1 MEWYEYLIIVVA
13 IFLVVAPIVGY
24 FVKKKKGTLK
34 CECGHLQSECTGNCA
49 SCSLPKKDSK
59 GKKNTLTYIVSVQG
73 MKCGMCESHINDIIR
88 KEFEGVKVKSSRKS
102 QTTTIVSK
110 TLLNPS
116 KIRSAITSLGYTVL
130 SVRLK

>member
-13 IFLVVAPIVGY
+13 VFLVVGPIVSY

-49 SCSLPKKDSK
+49 SCSLTKKDSK
-59 GKKNTLTYIVSVQG
+59 GKKGTLTYVVSVQG

-88 KEFEGVKVKSSRKS
+88 KEFDVVKVKSSRKS
-102 QTTTIVSK
+102 QTTTIVTK
-110 TLLNPS
+110 RILNPS
-116 KIRSAITSLGYTVL
+116 KIRSAIGSLGYNVL